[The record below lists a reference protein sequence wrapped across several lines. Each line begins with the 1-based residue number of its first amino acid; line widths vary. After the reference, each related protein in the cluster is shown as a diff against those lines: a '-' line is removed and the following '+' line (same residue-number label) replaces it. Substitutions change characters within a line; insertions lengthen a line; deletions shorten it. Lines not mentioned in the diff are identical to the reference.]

1 MSIVLY
7 FIIGLIILSV
17 FVTLHELGHFIAGR
31 ALGFGIVEFAVG
43 MGPALIKKKKNG
55 ILYTLRALPVGGMCR
70 FYGEDEE
77 TGDGKAFGAQK
88 PWKRAIV
95 LAAGAFMNLVTAVV
109 LAVIVLMAIGVVVD
123 YIPSM
128 DSFSFENSPAQ
139 LAGLEPGDV
148 FVAVDGQKLTP
159 GDQFNSL
166 LSFLSNADSE
176 ACTLTVERGG
186 KMTEL
191 VVRDFYSET
200 EGRNIVGIII
210 SGMPVYE
217 KMGFGEAL
225 GNSFGYIW
233 ETVKALYQFIGM
245 LFRGEIKQ
253 GDVMGPVGIMFLIAD
268 AAKQN
273 VAQLLYIAVLI
284 SANLGVFNLLPLPA
298 LDGGRLVF
306 VGLEAIRRKPIPP
319 EREGIVHFVGIV
331 LLLGLIAYLTVTDI
345 ITRIGG

>member
-1 MSIVLY
+1 MSVVLY
-7 FIIGLIILSV
+7 FIIGLVILCV
-17 FVTLHELGHFIAGR
+17 FVTLHELGHYIAGR

-43 MGPALIKKKKNG
+43 MGPAIIKKTKNG

-77 TGDGKAFGAQK
+77 TGDGRAFGAQK

-95 LAAGAFMNLVTAVV
+95 LASGALMNLITAVV
-109 LAVIVLMAIGVVVD
+109 LAVIALMAIGVTVD
-123 YIPSM
+123 YIPAV
-128 DSFSFENSPAQ
+128 DSFTFENSPAQ

-148 FVAVDGQKLTP
+148 FLAVDGQKLTP
-159 GDQFNSL
+159 RDQFNSL
-166 LSFLSNADSE
+166 LSLLSNAKSE
-176 ACTLTVERGG
+176 ACTVTVERGG
-186 KMTEL
+186 ETMDFT
-191 VVRDFYSET
+191 VRDFYSEA
-200 EGRNIVGIII
+200 EGRNIIGIMI

-217 KMGFGEAL
+217 KMGLGEAL
-225 GNSFGYIW
+225 GSSFRYIW
-233 ETVKALYQFIGM
+233 ETIKALYGFIGM

-253 GDVMGPVGIMFLIAD
+253 GDVMGPVGIAFLIAD

-284 SANLGVFNLLPLPA
+284 SANLGMFNLMPLPA

-306 VGLEAIRRKPIPP
+306 VGLEAVRRKPMPP
-319 EREGIVHFVGIV
+319 EKEGLVHLVGIV